1 MFMLGLLMIGGAM
14 AFAAAGVI
22 VGRRIIKRQVAAFH
36 NEVVISL
43 FAATGV
49 VYAVLL
55 GFLVVVV
62 WESYDNAHRNLA
74 DEAATLVPL
83 YRLTY
88 GMEAKEGGEMRAL
101 VRKYAD
107 AVINDEWPTLGTSH
121 AGSLKARRAIG
132 DIDRVFAR
140 IDAATKAADQQVD
153 TEFLR
158 TKSKVVAD
166 RNERLLEANDTIPW
180 VLWLGAVGGGII
192 VMTMSFFMYMERI
205 GPHIVMS
212 VMMAG
217 LIGLL
222 LFMMAVLSRPFN
234 GPLALGPEHFQY
246 ALQIMDD
253 DDRGD

>member
-1 MFMLGLLMIGGAM
+1 MILLGLLMVGGAM

-22 VGRRIIKRQVAAFH
+22 IGRGIIKGQVAAFH

-62 WESYDNAHRNLA
+62 WESYDGAHRNLA

-88 GMEAKEGGEMRAL
+88 GMEAKEGTEMRAL
-101 VRKYAD
+101 IRQYAE
-107 AVINDEWPTLGTSH
+107 AVIDDEWPTLGTSH
-121 AGSLKARRAIG
+121 VGSLKARRAIG
-132 DIDRVFAR
+132 GIDRVFAK
-140 IDAATKAADQQVD
+140 IDAPTKEADQQVD

-222 LFMMAVLSRPFN
+222 LFMMAVLSRPFS

-246 ALQIMDD
+246 ALQVMDD